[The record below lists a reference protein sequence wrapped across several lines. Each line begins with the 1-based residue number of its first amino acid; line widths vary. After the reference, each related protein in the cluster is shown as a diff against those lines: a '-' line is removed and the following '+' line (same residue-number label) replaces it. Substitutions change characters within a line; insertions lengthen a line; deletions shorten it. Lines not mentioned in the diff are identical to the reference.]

1 MGSPALRVLMAP
13 DSFKGSL
20 TSVEVAH
27 ALATGW
33 SRARPED
40 EVALAPLAD
49 GGEGTLDAVAAA
61 GGWASMPA
69 AGRDPLM
76 RPLDGRFLRQGA
88 RAIVELA
95 TASGLSRV
103 AREERGPAAAAA
115 ATTLGTG
122 QILAAAIGLGA
133 TDVVLGLGGSA
144 TTDGGTGLLTAL
156 GVRFLDSA
164 GVDLPP
170 GGGALDRLA
179 RVDLSGVPELLSE
192 VRLTIASDVSNPLC
206 GPLGAAATYGPQKG
220 ADAGMVARLDAG
232 LSHLADVLEAATGR
246 SFRDVAGAGA
256 AGGTTAGL
264 LAIAD
269 RFASFEIRPGVE
281 LVMELTAFGERL
293 AASDLVLTGEG
304 RIDEQTAFGKTAL
317 GVARRAAAAGV
328 RCVAFGGGVVPAGEA
343 ALLEVGCV
351 TVPVVERPV
360 TVEEAMT
367 EGAAPLER
375 AAERVARLVSLG
387 G

>member
-1 MGSPALRVLMAP
+1 MAPAALRVLVAP

-27 ALATGW
+27 ALAAGW
-33 SRARPED
+33 SRARPDD

-76 RPLDGRFLRQGA
+76 RPLDGRFLRQG
-88 RAIVELA
+88 RHAIVELA

-103 AREERGPAAAAA
+103 TREERDAAA

-144 TTDGGTGLLTAL
+144 STDGGTGLLTAL
-156 GVRFLDSA
+156 GVRFLDAS

-170 GGGALDRLA
+170 GGGALDRLVS
-179 RVDLSGVPELLSE
+179 VDLSGVPELLSE

-220 ADAGMVARLDAG
+220 ADPAMVARLDAN
-232 LSHLADVLEAATGR
+232 LAHLADVLEAAVGR

-281 LVMELTAFGERL
+281 LVMYLTAFAERL

-304 RIDEQTAFGKTAL
+304 RVDEQTAFGKTAL
-317 GVARRAAAAGV
+317 GVARRAAEVGV
-328 RCVAFGGGVVPAGEA
+328 RAIAFGGGVVPAGEA
-343 ALLEVGCV
+343 ALRELGCV
-351 TVPVVERPV
+351 AVPVVERPL
-360 TVEEAMT
+360 TVEEAMAA
-367 EGAAPLER
+367 GAAPLER